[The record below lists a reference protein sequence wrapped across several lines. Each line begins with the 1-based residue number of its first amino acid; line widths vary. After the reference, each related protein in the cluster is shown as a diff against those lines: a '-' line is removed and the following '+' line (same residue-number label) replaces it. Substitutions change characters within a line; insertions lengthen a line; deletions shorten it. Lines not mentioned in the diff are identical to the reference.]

1 MFSPIPGLDYPA
13 SSVPHPARRVRQ
25 GTSRASTVSQS
36 SSGYPMNPSTL
47 NSISSMSPAFSSAS
61 PFFNMSNGMTIPS
74 STDPLAMSQREVDIL
89 TGGALMSPTAN
100 NLLPSNLL
108 RDDDVSS
115 RLFGFDGPVERR
127 EEARISPV
135 ISTPYMAPGTEGNTQ
150 DPHSP
155 MSTDSRSP
163 SLLSSP
169 QESIQNLHGYHLSRE
184 ILADNDRHSVHSTSS
199 PFVPNIA
206 TGTTGLNGR
215 RLTGLFNFN
224 RQRGKS
230 AINEPPPLGTLKQRQ
245 SQSFPRNFDQE
256 PLDPISSARRR
267 LGSGYWTNPMSSFL
281 TRNNM
286 TSGTGA
292 DGETASSA
300 RLNFAR
306 KSRLHMFG
314 SKLEPSDQLASLNR
328 SVSPRPS
335 STYSFDNMLPSDGQ
349 PFGWG
354 ASDSAHQRSSPFVAD
369 WSTGPWSRN
378 QSRRASIQHGS
389 TSNLSLGSTPLDPE
403 AFSSH
408 YAKKTTPTAPI
419 RTRRSKAAH
428 RTAAPKLNPAAP
440 SFTTRLFS
448 RSDTKK
454 TPKGD
459 KLGEKSTEISK
470 SKDHN
475 KSKDVDSD
483 NIPDDG
489 SPPNSRLSKDTHS
502 IATAFVGDSHDSL
515 DHSTSATP
523 SEGTATSAPKESL
536 MQRITRKS
544 SSSKFNVPWSKD
556 RGSLFSKK
564 TGEPSTPGEL
574 DEDGS
579 GEYLLGKSIDSA
591 ASTPQHEK
599 GGRAS
604 LSWSRVMRKSKK
616 GEKGEKEASESS
628 ERASE
633 TETGDDDE

>member
-1 MFSPIPGLDYPA
+1 M
-13 SSVPHPARRVRQ
+13 
-25 GTSRASTVSQS
+25 T
-36 SSGYPMNPSTL
+36 
-47 NSISSMSPAFSSAS
+47 ISSDA
-61 PFFNMSNGMTIPS
+61 
-74 STDPLAMSQREVDIL
+74 DQLAMSQREVDIL
-89 TGGALMSPTAN
+89 TGGGLMSPTAN

-115 RLFGFDGPVERR
+115 QGFGFDGPVERG
-127 EEARISPV
+127 EEVRISPV
-135 ISTPYMAPGTEGNTQ
+135 ASGADGNNQ
-150 DPHSP
+150 DAHSP
-155 MSTDSRSP
+155 MSIDSRSP

-169 QESIQNLHGYHLSRE
+169 HESIQNLHGYHLSRE
-184 ILADNDRHSVHSTSS
+184 VLGDNDRHSVHSTSS
-199 PFVPNIA
+199 PFGSSIA
-206 TGTTGLNGR
+206 TGTTALNGR

-230 AINEPPPLGTLKQRQ
+230 AINESPLLGTLKQGQ

-256 PLDPISSARRR
+256 PLDPIGSARRR

-286 TSGTGA
+286 ASGTEA
-292 DGETASSA
+292 DGDAASSA

-314 SKLEPSDQLASLNR
+314 SKLEPSDQLASLKR
-328 SVSPRPS
+328 SASPRPS
-335 STYSFDNMLPSDGQ
+335 STYSFDTMLPSGGQ

-354 ASDSAHQRSSPFVAD
+354 ATDSTHQRSSPLIAD
-369 WSTGPWSRN
+369 WSTGPWSRS
-378 QSRRASIQHGS
+378 QSRRASTQHGS

-403 AFSSH
+403 DFSSP
-408 YAKKTTPTAPI
+408 YGKKTTPPAPI
-419 RTRRSKAAH
+419 GTGRSKAAH
-428 RTAAPKLNPAAP
+428 RNVAPKLNPAAP

-454 TPKGD
+454 TPKETKSSD
-459 KLGEKSTEISK
+459 KITDHFKV
-470 SKDHN
+470 KDQS
-475 KSKDVDSD
+475 KSKDVDCD
-483 NIPDDG
+483 YALDDG
-489 SPPNSRLSKDTHS
+489 SPSNSRLSKDTHS
-502 IATAFVGDSHDSL
+502 IATASVGDSHDSL
-515 DHSTSATP
+515 DNSTSATP
-523 SEGTATSAPKESL
+523 SDAAPISVPKESL

-564 TGEPSTPGEL
+564 AGEPSTPGEL

-579 GEYLLGKSIDSA
+579 GDYLLGKSADSA
-591 ASTPQHEK
+591 ASTPQHDK
-599 GGRAS
+599 GGRPS

-628 ERASE
+628 EKASE